1 LIKSYKC
8 PTNKINPIQLT
19 KKSNTRMWS

>member
-8 PTNKINPIQLT
+8 PINKINPIQFT